1 MNKRFNL
8 IVLLAAVIFSYVGLN
23 AQSKVEK
30 PHKVEKPS
38 KLEKF
43 DFDFD
48 FEELKMSVE
57 EEQKILKEM
66 KAQLREQ
73 LKTIKEHNSSNYFNL
88 LRESKFKNMRF
99 PFMTKGDKDEIE
111 RSKRIFELEVES
123 EANVVKYKS
132 ANTNKKQTLKSD
144 LKNTLKKLFDL
155 KEIERKNEVKELEM
169 ELKELRKS
177 LSIRLKNKNEIIKRR
192 LQELLEEDEYLDWE

>member
-8 IVLLAAVIFSYVGLN
+8 IVVLAAVIFSFAGLN
-23 AQSKVEK
+23 AQTKVKEPK
-30 PHKVEKPS
+30 PP
-38 KLEKF
+38 KLEKFDF

-66 KAQLREQ
+66 KVKLREQ

-99 PFMTKGDKDEIE
+99 PFMTKGDKEEIE
-111 RSKRIFELEVES
+111 RTKRIFELEVES
-123 EANVVKYKS
+123 EANVAKYKS
-132 ANTNKKQTLKSD
+132 ANTNKKQNLKSE
-144 LKNTLKKLFDL
+144 LNNTLKKLFDL
-155 KEIERKNEVKELEM
+155 KEVERKNEVKELEM

-192 LQELLEEDEYLDWE
+192 LHELLEEDEYLDWE